1 MRYDT
6 EHKQRTREKVLK
18 AATKEIRA
26 HGPHRL
32 GVAAVM
38 SGAGLTHGGF
48 YAHFSSKDDLIGAA
62 INEMFNEGRARFELE
77 TEGYPTAEGLSRY
90 IDFYL
95 SSKHRD
101 ATTLGCPIPVLA
113 ADARRLS
120 ESAREHFAR
129 GVEGLASRL
138 AEQLKSLGR
147 RDAQAEAHSVL
158 NELVGALSVAR
169 CEPNIAKS
177 DAVLNASKAAIKQ
190 RLGLE
195 SAR

>member
-18 AATKEIRA
+18 AATKEIREK
-26 HGPHRL
+26 GPHRV

-62 INEMFNEGRARFELE
+62 IEEMFSESRARLALE
-77 TEGYPTAEGLSRY
+77 TESHPPAEALRRY

-95 SSKHRD
+95 SAKHRD

-113 ADARRLS
+113 ADARRIS
-120 ESAREHFAR
+120 KPAREQLAR
-129 GVEGLASRL
+129 GVAVLSAKI
-138 AEQLKSLGR
+138 AEQLKGLGR
-147 RDAQAEAHSVL
+147 PNAEVEAHSVL
-158 NELVGALSVAR
+158 NEMVGALSLSR
-169 CEPNIAKS
+169 CEPDIAKS
-177 DAVLNASKAAIKQ
+177 DAMLKASKLAIKQ

-195 SAR
+195 NAR